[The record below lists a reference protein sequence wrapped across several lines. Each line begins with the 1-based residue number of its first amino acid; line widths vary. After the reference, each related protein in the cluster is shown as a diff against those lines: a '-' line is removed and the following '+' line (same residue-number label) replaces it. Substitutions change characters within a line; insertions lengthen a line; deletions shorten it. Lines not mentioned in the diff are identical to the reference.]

1 MRLPVLFSFGFA
13 VELGSPGNF
22 DQVLIVRG
30 AMDFG
35 LRGT

>member
-13 VELGSPGNF
+13 VEPGPLWNF
-22 DQVLIVRG
+22 DEVLIVRG